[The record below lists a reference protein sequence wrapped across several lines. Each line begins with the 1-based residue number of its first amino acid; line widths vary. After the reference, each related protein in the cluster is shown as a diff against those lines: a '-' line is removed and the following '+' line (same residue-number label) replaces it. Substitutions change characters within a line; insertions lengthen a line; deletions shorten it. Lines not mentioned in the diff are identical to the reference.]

1 MIPLADEEN
10 KSYQKPKVCYIC
22 TKEFNIDENY
32 KHLFKY
38 LKVRDHYHYTGNFRG
53 AALSI
58 CNLRYKKPT
67 EIL

>member
-1 MIPLADEEN
+1 MIPLADKEN

-22 TKEFNIDENY
+22 TKEFNII
-32 KHLFKY
+32 LFKY

-53 AALSI
+53 AAHSI